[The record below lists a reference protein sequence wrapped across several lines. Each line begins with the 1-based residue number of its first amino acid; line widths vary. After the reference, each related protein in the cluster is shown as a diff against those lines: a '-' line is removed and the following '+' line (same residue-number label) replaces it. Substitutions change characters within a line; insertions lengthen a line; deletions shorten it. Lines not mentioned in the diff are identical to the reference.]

1 MILLKDNQLP
11 AMTNPGD
18 IAKVC
23 QDLLKT
29 DDKIDQDKERMYV
42 FHLNTRNK
50 IKLVE
55 MVSLGTLN
63 ASMIHPREVFTRAVG
78 ERIAQIIVAHN
89 HPSGNLEP
97 SEADLVITQRL
108 VEAGKILGIELV
120 DHILF
125 TQAGFTSFKEKG
137 LI

>member
-23 QDLLKT
+23 QDLLKA

-42 FHLNTRNK
+42 FHLNVRNK

-55 MVSLGTLN
+55 LVSLGTLDG
-63 ASMIHPREVFTRAVG
+63 SMIHPREIYTRAVG
-78 ERIAQIIVAHN
+78 ERTAHIIVAHN
-89 HPSGNLEP
+89 HPSGNLDP
-97 SEADLVITQRL
+97 SEADIIVTRRL
-108 VEAGKILGIELV
+108 VEAGKIIGIKLV

-125 TQAGFTSFKEKG
+125 TDKGFTSFKEKD
-137 LI
+137 

>member
-23 QDLLKT
+23 QDLLKA

-42 FHLNTRNK
+42 FHLNVRNK

-55 MVSLGTLN
+55 LVSLGTLDG
-63 ASMIHPREVFTRAVG
+63 SMIHPRN
-78 ERIAQIIVAHN
+78 I
-89 HPSGNLEP
+89 HPCCW
-97 SEADLVITQRL
+97 
-108 VEAGKILGIELV
+108 
-120 DHILF
+120 
-125 TQAGFTSFKEKG
+125 
-137 LI
+137 